1 MNVNR
6 QSTPQAVLDGPA
18 GVGSLVPRVWCQ
30 LYPPLQVQLAHC
42 WAKLVHRMCRPSTT
56 GPGGEHGPVE

>member
-1 MNVNR
+1 MNVNT
-6 QSTPQAVLDGPA
+6 QPTPQAVLDDLA

-30 LYPPLQVQLAHC
+30 LDSPLQAQLAQC
-42 WAKLVHRMCRPSTT
+42 WAKLVHRMCRPPTT